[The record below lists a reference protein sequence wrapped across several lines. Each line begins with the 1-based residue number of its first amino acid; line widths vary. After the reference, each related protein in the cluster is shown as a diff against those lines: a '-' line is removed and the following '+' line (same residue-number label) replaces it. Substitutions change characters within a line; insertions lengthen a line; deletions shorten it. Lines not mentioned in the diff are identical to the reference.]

1 MKDELNANVLQ
12 LIQLEKKIVSLIFVL
27 CDRQLFFISVLLNK
41 PMFVITF

>member
-27 CDRQLFFISVLLNK
+27 CDRQLLFFYLS
-41 PMFVITF
+41 FTE